1 MDCGDKRRND
11 TELLFGQETSTTAT
25 EHLMLQDADLDAA
38 VSEGIVTA
46 EQAAALR
53 GLAQRRERERAIE
66 LGHEERFRF
75 MRGFNDVFFSIGVLL
90 FIGGFAYFMLPRSA
104 FGLAITAVVVWLLAE
119 LLVARLRLVLPGI
132 LLACAFV
139 GFVFAAS
146 IQLPVEGWLGMQV
159 QFRRAPSAISVLQ
172 ALQYYPGGPLMF
184 AARALVAAAAAG
196 LFYWRFK
203 LPFALL
209 PLAASLVVAA
219 IGVASF
225 IVPQAAA
232 VSDTV
237 ILLLCGL
244 GVFAAAMTFD
254 ASDRERLTRRADCAF
269 WLHLLAAPLIVH
281 SVISLVTP
289 SLVGSSRYFGVR
301 FAPDM
306 TGELAL
312 AIALIVAVL
321 AVVAVLIDRRALLV
335 SGLAYLGGAIGFAL
349 ASSGF
354 RSDPSF
360 VIAATLVI
368 LGAFVLTLGTGW
380 VPLRRLLLRLVSPA
394 ISNRLPPVPARP

>member
-1 MDCGDKRRND
+1 
-11 TELLFGQETSTTAT
+11 
-25 EHLMLQDADLDAA
+25 MLQDADLDTA
-38 VSEGIVTA
+38 VREGIVTA
-46 EQAAALR
+46 EQAVALR
-53 GLAQRRERERAIE
+53 GLAQRQERERAIE

-90 FIGGFAYFMLPRSA
+90 FIGGFAYFMPRTG
-104 FGLAITAVVVWLLAE
+104 FGLAITAAVAWLLAE

-132 LLACAFV
+132 LLAGAFV
-139 GFVFAAS
+139 AFVFAAS
-146 IQLPVEGWLGMQV
+146 IQLPVESWLGMEIRP
-159 QFRRAPSAISVLQ
+159 RRPLTGPSILQ

-196 LFYWRFK
+196 VFYWRFK

-219 IGVASF
+219 IGVASS

-237 ILLLCGL
+237 VLLLCGL
-244 GVFAAAMTFD
+244 GVFAAAMSFD

-281 SVISLVTP
+281 SVISLVSSPLAGAIGRPAGPLTP
-289 SLVGSSRYFGVR
+289 YMN
-301 FAPDM
+301 A
-306 TGELAL
+306 ELAVAV
-312 AIALIVAVL
+312 AIIVAVL

-335 SGLAYLGGAIGFAL
+335 SGLAYLGGSIGYAL
-349 ASSGF
+349 TGSGQ
-354 RSDPSF
+354 SGGDPSF

-368 LGAFVLTLGTGW
+368 LGAFVLTLGAGW
-380 VPLRRLLLRLVSPA
+380 VPLRRLLLSLVSPA

>member
-1 MDCGDKRRND
+1 
-11 TELLFGQETSTTAT
+11 
-25 EHLMLQDADLDAA
+25 MLQDPDLDAA

-53 GLAQRRERERAIE
+53 ELAQRRERERAIE

-90 FIGGFAYFMLPRSA
+90 FIGGFVYFMPPTA
-104 FGLAITAVVVWLLAE
+104 FGMAITAAVVWLLAE

-139 GFVFAAS
+139 AFVFAAS
-146 IQLPVEGWLGMQV
+146 IQLPVESWLGMQV
-159 QFRRAPSAISVLQ
+159 QFRRAPNAISILQ

-196 LFYWRFK
+196 VFYWRFK

-219 IGVASF
+219 TGVASF
-225 IVPQAAA
+225 FVPQAAA
-232 VSDTV
+232 VLDTIV
-237 ILLLCGL
+237 LLLCGL
-244 GVFAAAMTFD
+244 GVFAAAMAFD
-254 ASDRERLTRRADCAF
+254 TSDRERLTRRADCAF

-281 SVISLVTP
+281 SVILLVASPLAGALRRPAGPLTP
-289 SLVGSSRYFGVR
+289 NMS
-301 FAPDM
+301 A
-306 TGELAL
+306 ELAL
-312 AIALIVAVL
+312 AVILIVAVL
-321 AVVAVLIDRRALLV
+321 AVVAVLIDRRGLLV
-335 SGLAYLGGAIGFAL
+335 AGLAYLGGAVGYAL
-349 ASSGF
+349 TSSGV
-354 RSDPSF
+354 RTDPGF
-360 VIAATLVI
+360 VLAATLVI

-380 VPLRRLLLRLVSPA
+380 VPLRRRLLALVSPS
-394 ISNRLPPVPARP
+394 ISNRLPPVPARS

>member
-1 MDCGDKRRND
+1 
-11 TELLFGQETSTTAT
+11 
-25 EHLMLQDADLDAA
+25 MLQDADLDAA

-53 GLAQRRERERAIE
+53 ELVQRRERERAVE

-90 FIGGFAYFMLPRSA
+90 FIGGFAYFMPRTA
-104 FGLAITAVVVWLLAE
+104 FGLAITAAVAWLLAE

-139 GFVFAAS
+139 AFVFAAS
-146 IQLPVEGWLGMQV
+146 IQLPVESWLGMQV
-159 QFRRAPSAISVLQ
+159 EFRRAPSAIGILQ

-196 LFYWRFK
+196 AFYWRFK

-225 IVPQAAA
+225 VVPQAAA
-232 VSDTV
+232 VSDAV
-237 ILLLCGL
+237 VLLLCGL
-244 GVFAAAMTFD
+244 GVFAAAMSFD

-281 SVISLVTP
+281 SVISLV
-289 SLVGSSRYFGVR
+289 SSPLAGTLRRPAGPLTTNMN
-301 FAPDM
+301 A
-306 TGELAL
+306 ELAL
-312 AIALIVAVL
+312 AVVLIVAVL
-321 AVVAVLIDRRALLV
+321 AVVALLIDRRALLV
-335 SGLAYLGGAIGFAL
+335 AGLAYLGGAIGYAL
-349 ASSGF
+349 TGAAA

-360 VIAATLVI
+360 VVAATLVI
-368 LGAFVLTLGTGW
+368 LGAFVLTLGAGW
-380 VPLRRLLLRLVSPA
+380 VPLRRLLLRVVSPA